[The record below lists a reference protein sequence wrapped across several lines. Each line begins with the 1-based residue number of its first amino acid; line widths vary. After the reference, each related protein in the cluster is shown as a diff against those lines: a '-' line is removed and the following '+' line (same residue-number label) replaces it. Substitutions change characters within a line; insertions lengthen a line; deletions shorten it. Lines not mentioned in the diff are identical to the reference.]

1 MAMNASPDSP
11 TAGDYFLLEP
21 DMVDGMLLQ
30 SIPDPPSDPSWTLGA
45 RFSSAPQTP
54 VPVTICEGYEEETPL
69 PYVNVPPVMSTQ
81 LLEVLLATGVGNI
94 DAYDAELVS
103 EDGRVRL
110 QGYKAFNVIGLVAA
124 ADMAQ
129 SRFAPDN
136 PSRSLDASF
145 DSLALNSDRI
155 RGLLL
160 FRLAEYSSAV
170 VVHRSVRQAI
180 EDAGITGIVFRKPA
194 EFLS

>member
-1 MAMNASPDSP
+1 M
-11 TAGDYFLLEP
+11 L
-21 DMVDGMLLQ
+21 DGMLLQ
-30 SIPDPPSDPSWTLGA
+30 SIPDPPADPSWTLGA
-45 RFSSAPQTP
+45 RFSTPPPTP
-54 VPVTICEGYEEETPL
+54 VPVLICEGYEEESPL
-69 PYVNVPPVMSTQ
+69 PYVNVPPVMSDPLHQ
-81 LLEVLLATGVGNI
+81 ALLAAGVSNL
-94 DAYDAELVS
+94 DVYEAELVS

-110 QGYKAFNVIGLVAA
+110 PGYKAFNVIGLVAA
-124 ADMAQ
+124 ADMAL

-136 PSRSLDASF
+136 PSRRLDASF
-145 DSLALNSDRI
+145 DSLTLDAARV

-180 EDAGITGIVFRKPA
+180 EAAGITGIVFRKPA

>member
-1 MAMNASPDSP
+1 
-11 TAGDYFLLEP
+11 
-21 DMVDGMLLQ
+21 
-30 SIPDPPSDPSWTLGA
+30 
-45 RFSSAPQTP
+45 
-54 VPVTICEGYEEETPL
+54 
-69 PYVNVPPVMSTQ
+69 MSTQ